1 MSAICGFFRRDGA
14 PVDSAILSSTLA
26 ALAHYGDHPPARWS
40 EGALALGHVLN
51 ALSPQDALT
60 PGPLVRGDYVLTADA
75 RIDNRAA
82 LCRALSIP
90 AALHET
96 ISDATLIAMS
106 YARWG
111 ADCVDHLIGD
121 FAFVLW
127 DAAAQTL
134 FCARDPVGARPLFY
148 TLTPRL
154 FAFASEL
161 AILLEM
167 PEVVTD
173 IDEREIARLLL
184 ATPSVSFAQPE
195 TTYWRDV
202 YPLTFGC
209 TLRVGAAQAE
219 RRRYYDFQPGDTLR
233 LKSLDDYADAL
244 YALVET
250 AVTDRLRLRDGVG
263 VGAHCSGGVD
273 SSSIAALAARQ
284 HRARGQTPPVFYSWS
299 PPPDPAQPREATE
312 HRRIEPL
319 AAREGVSVRYTD
331 RRYTE
336 PRDDS
341 LLALDVSRYPLNTLV
356 VERTVQPRAAAENI
370 RVMFSGWGGDEGISF
385 NGRGVAAGYLVG
397 GQWRQLNRTLRLTE
411 GWTKPHK
418 LRSAFLRLL
427 NQAVVP
433 ALPDPLWN
441 RLVSVRTLSYIHPDL
456 LARTADRRPLPPALR
471 ERAGAHRVQRQL
483 FLNGHIAQ
491 RMECWAWS
499 GAQHGITYVY
509 PLTDRR
515 ILDFAL
521 ALPPDLWLRDR
532 KARYLYR
539 YTLER
544 LLGHDFV
551 WDTIKQDTA
560 LFDRANAARSASEA
574 SPVAALSARLA
585 DLDCP
590 WVDMARLRA
599 DSANPTASGRAE
611 GRPRAAAL
619 EALRIWQ
626 FRAARK

>member
-1 MSAICGFFRRDGA
+1 MSAICGLFRRDGA
-14 PVDSAILSSTLA
+14 PVDSAILSSPLA
-26 ALAHYGDHPPARWS
+26 ALAHYGDHPPAIWG

-51 ALSPQDALT
+51 ALTPQDAHT
-60 PGPLVRGDYVLTADA
+60 PQPLVHGDYVVTADA

-82 LCRALSIP
+82 LCSALGVP

-96 ISDATLIAMS
+96 ISDAALIAMS

-111 ADCVDHLIGD
+111 ADCADHLIGD
-121 FAFVLW
+121 FAFALW

-134 FCARDPVGARPLFY
+134 FCARDPIGARPLFY

-167 PEVVTD
+167 PAVVTD

-184 ATPSVSFAQPE
+184 ATPSVAFVQPE

-209 TLRVGAAQAE
+209 TLRVGAAETE
-219 RRRYYDFQPGDTLR
+219 RRRYYDFQPRPSLR

-250 AVTDRLRLRDGVG
+250 AVTDRLRLGDGVG
-263 VGAHCSGGVD
+263 VGAHCSGGID
-273 SSSIAALAARQ
+273 SSSIAALVTRQ
-284 HRARGQTPPVFYSWS
+284 RRARGQTLPVFYSWS
-299 PPPDPAQPREATE
+299 PPPDPAQPCEATE

-319 AAREGVSVRYTD
+319 AAREGVPVRYA
-331 RRYTE
+331 E
-336 PRDDS
+336 SRDDS
-341 LLALDVSRYPLNTLV
+341 LLALDSSRFPVNTLAI
-356 VERTVQPRAAAENI
+356 EWNVQPRAAADSV

-385 NGRGVAAGYLVG
+385 NGRGVTAGYLVS

-418 LRSAFLRLL
+418 VRSAFQRLL
-427 NQAVVP
+427 NHAIAP
-433 ALPDPLWN
+433 ALPDPVWD
-441 RLVSVRTLSYIHPDL
+441 RLYGTRTPSYIHPDL
-456 LARTADRRPLPPALR
+456 LARTADRRPLPPVLR

-532 KARYLYR
+532 VARFLYR

-560 LFDRANAARSASEA
+560 LFDRANAARRASEA
-574 SPVAALSARLA
+574 SPVAALPARLA

-599 DSANPTASGRAE
+599 ETLKPTALSARAE

-626 FRAARK
+626 FCTAKK